1 MMGLTQRQAECLAY
15 VRSRLEDSDV
25 APSLDEI
32 AAYLGVVKSSVHRMV
47 SALVERG
54 HLVRLQNRSRGL
66 ALAPDA
72 ISSRHEAGLA
82 FLAQV
87 TGKSRD
93 QLVAQA
99 VEEFLER
106 QARR

>member
-1 MMGLTQRQAECLAY
+1 MMGLTPRQADCLAY
-15 VRSRLEDSDV
+15 IRSRLEESDV

-32 AAYLGVVKSSVHRMV
+32 AAYLGCVKSSVHRMV
-47 SALVERG
+47 DALVERG
-54 HLVRLQNRSRGL
+54 HLKRLPNRSRGL

-72 ISSRHEAGLA
+72 ISSRLEIGLA

-87 TGKSRD
+87 TGRSRD

-99 VEEFLER
+99 IEEFLSR
-106 QARR
+106 QVRS

>member
-1 MMGLTQRQAECLAY
+1 MGLTQRQAECLAY
-15 VRSRLEDSDV
+15 IRSRLEDDLV

-32 AAYLGVVKSSVHRMV
+32 AAYLGCVKSSVHRMV
-47 SALVERG
+47 EALVERG
-54 HLVRLQNRSRGL
+54 HILRLPNRPRGL

-72 ISSRHEAGLA
+72 ISSQQEAGLA

-93 QLVAQA
+93 QLVTQA
-99 VEEFLER
+99 IDEFLTR
-106 QARR
+106 QVRS

>member
-15 VRSRLEDSDV
+15 IRSRLEDDPV

-32 AAYLGVVKSSVHRMV
+32 AAHLGCVKSCVHRMV
-47 SALVERG
+47 DALVERG
-54 HLVRLQNRSRGL
+54 HLVRLPNRPHGL
-66 ALAPDA
+66 ALAPDPMT
-72 ISSRHEAGLA
+72 SQQQAGLA

-99 VEEFLER
+99 IDEFLAR
-106 QARR
+106 QVRT